1 MYAESLAR
9 DYRAAFLRYLPRRS
23 EAALAAGYEL
33 GHRAVE
39 DGVSVLDLAHV
50 HHDVLT
56 EVLEQSPGEDVR
68 SIATAASEF
77 LLEVLA
83 TVDLVQRA
91 RTGDAPPGQP
101 ADGPDADGPDADGP
115 DAGHPPA

>member
-1 MYAESLAR
+1 MHAESLAL
-9 DYRAAFLRYLPRRS
+9 DYRAAFLRYLPHRS
-23 EAALAAGYEL
+23 EAALAVGYEL

-50 HHDVLT
+50 HHEVLT
-56 EVLEQSPGEDVR
+56 EVLEQSPAGDVR

-77 LLEVLA
+77 FLEVLA

-91 RTGDAPPGQP
+91 RTGGTPPGRP
-101 ADGPDADGPDADGP
+101 VEHADGP
-115 DAGHPPA
+115 DAGRPPA

>member
-1 MYAESLAR
+1 MDAESLAR

-50 HHDVLT
+50 HHEVLM

-68 SIATAASEF
+68 DIATAASEF
-77 LLEVLA
+77 FLEVLA

-91 RTGDAPPGQP
+91 GRAGA
-101 ADGPDADGPDADGP
+101 PDADTRDA
-115 DAGHPPA
+115 

>member
-1 MYAESLAR
+1 MSAVHAEALAR

-23 EAALAAGYEL
+23 EAALAAGYDL

-50 HHDVLT
+50 HHAVLT
-56 EVLEQSPGEDVR
+56 EVLEQSPGGDVR
-68 SIATAASEF
+68 GIATAASEF

-91 RTGDAPPGQP
+91 SSAAPARQQAGASDADP
-101 ADGPDADGPDADGP
+101 ADA
-115 DAGHPPA
+115 

>member
-39 DGVSVLDLAHV
+39 DGVSVLDLAQV
-50 HHDVLT
+50 HHKVLS
-56 EVLEQSPGEDVR
+56 EVLAQSPAQEAGAVA
-68 SIATAASEF
+68 SAASDF

-91 RTGDAPPGQP
+91 SRAPS
-101 ADGPDADGPDADGP
+101 P
-115 DAGHPPA
+115 DAGPPPA

>member
-1 MYAESLAR
+1 MYAESLAL

-50 HHDVLT
+50 HHEVLT
-56 EVLEQSPGEDVR
+56 EVLEQSPAGDVR

-77 LLEVLA
+77 FLEVLA

-91 RTGDAPPGQP
+91 RTVGAPPGQP
-101 ADGPDADGPDADGP
+101 VEHADGP
-115 DAGHPPA
+115 DAGRPRA

>member
-1 MYAESLAR
+1 VSAVYAESLAR

-50 HHDVLT
+50 HHEVLT
-56 EVLEQSPGEDVR
+56 EVLEQSPGEDLR
-68 SIATAASEF
+68 SIANAASEF

-91 RTGDAPPGQP
+91 RRPNPHP
-101 ADGPDADGPDADGP
+101 ERPEHADRREADTPDAY
-115 DAGHPPA
+115 PPTA

>member
-1 MYAESLAR
+1 MSAVHADALAR
-9 DYRAAFLRYLPRRS
+9 DYRAAFLRYLPRHS

-50 HHDVLT
+50 HHEVLT
-56 EVLEQSPGEDVR
+56 EVLEQSPAEDVR
-68 SIATAASEF
+68 GIATAASEF
-77 LLEVLA
+77 FLEVLA

-91 RTGDAPPGQP
+91 GRAGA
-101 ADGPDADGPDADGP
+101 PDADTRGA
-115 DAGHPPA
+115 

>member
-23 EAALAAGYEL
+23 EAALAVGYEL

-50 HHDVLT
+50 HHEVLI

-77 LLEVLA
+77 FLEVLA

-91 RTGDAPPGQP
+91 GTGGAPPDP
-101 ADGPDADGPDADGP
+101 PVEDPDDPDADR
-115 DAGHPPA
+115 PPA

>member
-1 MYAESLAR
+1 M
-9 DYRAAFLRYLPRRS
+9 
-23 EAALAAGYEL
+23 
-33 GHRAVE
+33 
-39 DGVSVLDLAHV
+39 LDLAHV

-56 EVLEQSPGEDVR
+56 EVLEQSPGGEVR

-91 RTGDAPPGQP
+91 RTGGAPPGQP
-101 ADGPDADGPDADGP
+101 AEHADGPDAD
-115 DAGHPPA
+115 PPGA